1 VPPRISLDHIALAVP
16 RLEPAL
22 EALKRVFLAEASP
35 PEEVSGE
42 KVRLSFITVG
52 GTRIEVLEGTSPE
65 SPVSRFL
72 AGGGKGVHHLS
83 FRLEGLDLAA
93 WCRELV
99 AGGVPVLGG
108 GPRPGAAG
116 QEVIFL
122 HPRATAGVLVE
133 FNQGKAGG

>member
-1 VPPRISLDHIALAVP
+1 VPPRLSLDHIALAVP
-16 RLEPAL
+16 QLEPAL
-22 EALKRVFLAEASP
+22 EALKKVFRAEASP
-35 PEEVSGE
+35 PEEVAGE
-42 KVRLSFITVG
+42 KVRLSFLSVG

-83 FRLEGLDLAA
+83 FRLEGIDLAA
-93 WCRELV
+93 WCREL
-99 AGGVPVLGG
+99 AAAGVPVLGG

-122 HPRATAGVLVE
+122 HPKATGGVLIE
-133 FNQGKAGG
+133 FNQGKAGT